1 MEGKLVV
8 EDIEE
13 LDIEEDK
20 RMEMTST
27 DSHDDST
34 GVLVLN
40 LSGEEEEE
48 ASPGA
53 GQPMG
58 VTMVP
63 KAPGE
68 HPPWV
73 QNDDSQER
81 LVKLMCH
88 LLKAAPVDVVWT
100 SGEQIKIVAAEQNA
114 GSDSPASHRGS
125 EGGVP
130 EAKGAEPATCS
141 PSVTSTKEAL
151 VATEDELQASLGK
164 TLEPRIRD
172 QSGYNII
179 RCLIGGKS
187 PSRGEDDTESGY
199 ERDQEGATPQQG
211 PASPGADKKILP
223 ENDFNQS
230 REDGDL
236 LLQEGWG
243 SPGVRVEEVPPSSG
257 RASRSFS
264 PESVTLSRLTGSPS
278 LDSPGA
284 LQCNPSPE
292 TSHETRTEPGP
303 SWWLHPNPAC
313 QLCRGGLRIFGPPDL
328 KGPEEELRQKLS
340 RCHKWGA
347 DAHGAI
353 FSKAKRLFS
362 NYRLCPPEDSR
373 AQALA
378 REAVLQESAAAALQK
393 TTLVSTRPS
402 AHLRCTPT
410 LQAMT
415 SQHKHGDFS
424 SSFLQWALRKLKMLV
439 KKTAPKS

>member
-40 LSGEEEEE
+40 FSGEEEEE

-100 SGEQIKIVAAEQNA
+100 SGEQIRIVATEQNT
-114 GSDSPASHRGS
+114 GSDSPASRRGS

-130 EAKGAEPATCS
+130 EAKGAEPATRS
-141 PSVTSTKEAL
+141 PSVTSTKEDL

-164 TLEPRIRD
+164 TLEPWIRD

-257 RASRSFS
+257 RASWSFS

-284 LQCNPSPE
+284 LQCNPLSE

-303 SWWLHPNPAC
+303 SWGLRPNPAC
-313 QLCRGGLRIFGPPDL
+313 QLCRGGFRIFGLPDL
-328 KGPEEELRQKLS
+328 KGLEEELRQKLS

-347 DAHGAI
+347 DTHGVI